1 MNFFDVLNNVL
12 YNKKNDNKILYDG
25 IEEFSPFMINRWC
38 SMHSPHM
45 CNLVNVTTNKLHNI
59 FDDKLL
65 QYKMFIN
72 MIPRQDRRR
81 IKYIKKTKQVD
92 SSSEE
97 ETELIDALS
106 RELEISKKEIN
117 MYIQYER
124 EHRPTSTD

>member
-25 IEEFSPFMINRWC
+25 IEEFSPFKINGWS

-45 CNLVNVTTNKLHNI
+45 CNLIHVTTNKLHSI

-106 RELEISKKEIN
+106 RELELSKKEIN